1 MRKEERKREEKGQK
15 RKRGKWREM
24 LHAVTYTNGN
34 DRRLMVGGQK
44 EIGMEIDCG
53 RRKWLEGM
61 KRR

>member
-34 DRRLMVGGQK
+34 YGRLMVGRQK
-44 EIGMEIDCG
+44 WIGIKIDCG
-53 RRKWLEGM
+53 RRNG
-61 KRR
+61 